1 MDGGTLL
8 WILLIGGGVA
18 AMVFMH
24 RGGHAHGGSGG
35 GGCGGGHGGQGG
47 HGQHQTPVDEPRDST
62 PDDSPPA
69 AARQGSHGKDR
80 ETAAAGGK
88 HRGC

>member
-1 MDGGTLL
+1 MDAGTLL

-18 AMVFMH
+18 AMFFMH

-35 GGCGGGHGGQGG
+35 AGGCGGHGHD
-47 HGQHQTPVDEPRDST
+47 HGRTSADESREPRKEDAKQLGEPESH
-62 PDDSPPA
+62 DHEREPA
-69 AARQGSHGKDR
+69 
-80 ETAAAGGK
+80 TAGGK